1 LLDSAGEGRPSKF
14 HHHVDG
20 GPWDREFDGDMD
32 VPVST
37 TVDELVGAYRAA
49 WTHSNE
55 IIRRVG
61 DPSALTALPVHGQRL
76 PLFALGHG
84 PHDRRD
90 RWARWPRRHPSRA
103 ARRSDRP
110 VSPQAVGEIWGWPV
124 RADSADTDGELLGAA
139 DRVNRSCRGSS
150 DRADHR

>member
-1 LLDSAGEGRPSKF
+1 VNHGAGAAMLDSAGEGRPPKF

-76 PLFALGHG
+76 PLLRWVMAHMTAETAGHAG
-84 PHDRRD
+84 H
-90 RWARWPRRHPSRA
+90 
-103 ARRSDRP
+103 
-110 VSPQAVGEIWGWPV
+110 
-124 RADSADTDGELLGAA
+124 ADILREQLDGATG
-139 DRVNRSCRGSS
+139 R
-150 DRADHR
+150 